1 MRSAS
6 TVSKA
11 PNAAPATLQ
20 GRPARH
26 PDDWAPPTWA
36 PHL

>member
-26 PDDWAPPTWA
+26 PDDGAPPTWA

>member
-20 GRPARH
+20 GSPARH